1 MSKISEEDFKPHMEA
16 AATGG
21 FAIDPPGYERLR
33 QWTHML
39 MNLPSAR
46 KNFEWMRDEPA
57 DLGDVDNVIRTQAYF
72 VAGLMAY
79 GRCYASSG
87 PGIPTLDAKKVYNGS
102 ADGIEVHRRLIELRN
117 TIAAHTDKSDLVRLT
132 LAAKDEPD
140 RVIIRHLSTS
150 ALPLDELPDFLEAV
164 AHTEHFV
171 TVSLNKQL
179 DHLETRIG
187 KKIVLD

>member
-16 AATGG
+16 AAAGG
-21 FAIDPPGYERLR
+21 FGIDPPGYERLT

-39 MNLPSAR
+39 TNLLSAR
-46 KNFEWMRDEPA
+46 KNFEWMRDDPA
-57 DLGDVDNVIRTQAYF
+57 DTDKVFRTQAYF
-72 VAGLMAY
+72 VAGVTAY
-79 GRCYASSG
+79 GRCFASSG
-87 PGIPTLDAKKVYNGS
+87 PGIPMLDAKKVYNGS
-102 ADGIEVHRRLIELRN
+102 ADGMEVHRRLIELRN

-132 LAAKDEPD
+132 LAVKDEPD
-140 RVIIRHLSTS
+140 RVVIRHLSTS

-179 DHLETRIG
+179 DHLETQIG